1 MCLGKRLEVNIYM
14 HILLF
19 FTNPLLQPKIKRIRF
34 DPGLGS
40 HLHAFGPKSWPK
52 RIGNRPFPPSSSLFL
67 PLPPFPPFSSHWWE
81 FFFLKILTS
90 GKYFFL
96 TSGMNSLSHWWE
108 FNFIPLVRKKSF
120 PLVRIPPYGDHG
132 YKQGRIHGYP
142 SRVQVGRGH
151 IWGYFIIWAGA
162 VRPKNAKTQ
171 KK

>member
-52 RIGNRPFPPSSSLFL
+52 RIGNRPFPPSSSPFL
-67 PLPPFPPFSSHWWE
+67 LLPPFPLFSSHWWE

-96 TSGMNSLSHWWE
+96 TSGMNFLSHWWE
-108 FNFIPLVRKKSF
+108 FNFFPLVRKKSF
-120 PLVRIPPYGDHG
+120 PLVRIPHFLSSYSWNIEMKLSTHINGLIVIA
-132 YKQGRIHGYP
+132 YKLLDDPHWHFLIG
-142 SRVQVGRGH
+142 
-151 IWGYFIIWAGA
+151 
-162 VRPKNAKTQ
+162 
-171 KK
+171 

>member
-52 RIGNRPFPPSSSLFL
+52 RIGNRPFPPSFSLFL

-96 TSGMNSLSHWWE
+96 TSGMNFLSHWWE
-108 FNFIPLVRKKSF
+108 FDFIPLVRTKSF
-120 PLVRIPPYGDHG
+120 PLVRIPQLQHSGVSI
-132 YKQGRIHGYP
+132 YKRSFDQLIIIRECEDSNFKTLTI
-142 SRVQVGRGH
+142 
-151 IWGYFIIWAGA
+151 FIFFNFNHL
-162 VRPKNAKTQ
+162 PFF
-171 KK
+171 